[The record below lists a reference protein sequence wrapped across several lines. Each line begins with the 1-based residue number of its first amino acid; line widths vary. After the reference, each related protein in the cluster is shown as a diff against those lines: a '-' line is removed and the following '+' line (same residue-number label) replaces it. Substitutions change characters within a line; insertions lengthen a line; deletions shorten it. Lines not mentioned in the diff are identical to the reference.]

1 MLRYFLYICSMKR
14 LFTSVLF
21 VFLCVYVLFAY
32 PRYRIKLI
40 QDPVPKEMEDIYE
53 LDTLLS
59 GYWVIDTCGMVIYPT
74 MVGYRVQP
82 DMSNYVDWPSVKT
95 ALDLSKEYFLKHTGA
110 LYYEDRHV
118 KVFVSRSK

>member
-1 MLRYFLYICSMKR
+1 MKR

-21 VFLCVYVLFAY
+21 IFLCVYVLFAY
-32 PRYRIKLI
+32 PRYRVKLI

-82 DMSNYVDWPSVKT
+82 YMREYVNWPSVKD
-95 ALDLSKEYFLKHTGA
+95 ALDLSEGYFLKHPYS
-110 LYYEDRHV
+110 LYYEDRYV